1 MDDEKRGLLFEDLEV
16 RDGDKDTPYIGQI
29 AGYAIVFGK
38 PSVDIG
44 FIEYI
49 ESRALKGV
57 DLSNVLALFN
67 HDYGNVLGRSSAD
80 TLSLTVDKT
89 GLRFVLNI
97 PDTTIGRD
105 VYTNIKAGNL
115 QGMSFGFS
123 VADNGDT
130 VKRDDGQIVRTVHQ
144 IKQISEISVVAVPA
158 YADTTVQVTRSIEQ
172 KLSKDYEY
180 RQKVLMVLSL
190 YPDEG
195 ETE

>member
-1 MDDEKRGLLFEDLEV
+1 VDDEKRGLLFEDLEV

-29 AGYAIVFGK
+29 TGYAIVFDK

-49 ESRALKGV
+49 EARALKGV

-144 IKQISEISVVAVPA
+144 IEQISEISVVAVPA

-172 KLSKDYEY
+172 KLSKDDEY
-180 RQKVLMVLSL
+180 RKKVLMVLSL
-190 YPDEG
+190 YPNEG
-195 ETE
+195 EVE